1 MVISH
6 PGPSL
11 TARIYPPLLT
21 FLGAAAVLEG
31 ASRLH
36 LIGKSFPPVTQDVAA
51 LARDFGHRT
60 FWVSFLQT
68 MQGWFIGLAIA
79 VVAGVLIGVVVGV
92 SPLMYR
98 ATRPLIEFLRPIPSV
113 ALIPLV
119 VLLYGLGMTSKLF
132 LIVFASVWPILIQ
145 TTYGVREPDDT
156 AINTA
161 RVLGIRRLRT
171 TVSVTLRAAMPLIST
186 GVRIASTIALMLAI
200 IAELVIGSPGLGNAV
215 NLARSAGQFDRMYGL
230 IICTGLIGWL
240 LNSLFMALE
249 RRVLWWHGPYRRY
262 I

>member
-1 MVISH
+1 MATLN
-6 PGPSL
+6 PSAGMI
-11 TARIYPPLLT
+11 ARLYPPLLT
-21 FLGAAAVLEG
+21 FLGAAALLEA

-36 LIGKSFPPVTQDVAA
+36 LVGKSFPPVTQDLAA
-51 LARDFGHRT
+51 LAGDLVRKT
-60 FWVSFLQT
+60 FWVSVLQT
-68 MQGWFIGLAIA
+68 LEGWFVGLCIA
-79 VVAGVLIGVVVGV
+79 VVAGVLIGVIVGV
-92 SPLMYR
+92 SPLIYR

-119 VLLYGLGMTSKLF
+119 VLLYGLGMTSKLV

-161 RVLGIRRLRT
+161 RVLGIGRLRT
-171 TVSVTLRAAMPLIST
+171 TMSITLRAAMPLIST

-240 LNSLFMALE
+240 LNSVFMALE